1 MKFNVKIELDKVILI
16 GNDPNYKINYKS
28 EIETKWLLIKEIKDK
43 IFCLKSSEINNY
55 GGFVQKIKESNYEII
70 DVEKRIREKARDI
83 VDREFNKI
91 FEENKDAEDMV
102 LEYDIK
108 EKVDKETGEIIPYKD
123 YRLINEAYLFGRKI
137 REDEYRTR
145 YLNLGISQIDKG
157 IISVMNDEILYDLT
171 KDKFISSDREVLLA
185 FYNKDEIRHII
196 SYDKYKLGIGSD
208 FYKEIAKINE
218 FMKDKK
224 TITVALKNGTEFK
237 IENAMRDIL
246 DIFSD
251 GEIYVSRTYN
261 QKIIKGENFE
271 SYQYKANEIKSI
283 KYGKLEVDIDG
294 DKLILNRK

>member
-55 GGFVQKIKESNYEII
+55 GSFVQKIKESNYEII

-123 YRLINEAYLFGRKI
+123 YRLINEAYLFGKKI
-137 REDEYRTR
+137 RDDEYRTR

-185 FYNKDEIRHII
+185 FYNKNEIRHII

-261 QKIIKGENFE
+261 QKIIEGENFE

-283 KYGKLEVDIDG
+283 KYGKTEVEIEG

>member
-91 FEENKDAEDMV
+91 FEENKDVEDMV

-123 YRLINEAYLFGRKI
+123 YRLINEAYLFGKKI
-137 REDEYRTR
+137 RDDEYRTR

-185 FYNKDEIRHII
+185 FYNKNEIRHII

-261 QKIIKGENFE
+261 QKIIEGENFE

-283 KYGKLEVDIDG
+283 KYGKTEVEIDG